1 MIAPFSC
8 CAGERH
14 AHDLLDDLIRTCQHS
29 LGDREPEGLGG
40 LEIDDEVERVE
51 LLDWQVSG
59 VGAEKNALDLLFLG
73 GMRPKFREGL
83 LRQEG
88 FVPPS
93 MKRRLLSST
102 TRRSSPS
109 RSALMFPVR
118 RL

>member
-88 FVPPS
+88 FVPP
-93 MKRRLLSST
+93 MLQL
-102 TRRSSPS
+102 
-109 RSALMFPVR
+109 
-118 RL
+118 